1 MSDFDPKL
9 LEALKLIVER
19 PELLQ
24 AAMKLA
30 QAGVVQKPG
39 KTVGQLW
46 NEYAPWGKQNI
57 PSWRICLNNHSALR
71 RTTFVMEDGSTT
83 TMLDIPWEQCTPQ
96 VAVS

>member
-46 NEYAPWGKQNI
+46 NEYAPWATASCR
-57 PSWRICLNNHSALR
+57 PS
-71 RTTFVMEDGSTT
+71 
-83 TMLDIPWEQCTPQ
+83 
-96 VAVS
+96 